1 MPLNNEP
8 CYLPSVSIN
17 LLSNRLSTFRYPLPA
32 NEVLRTPEQNEEL
45 IRKTPLPLEDD
56 HQYYEI
62 R

>member
-1 MPLNNEP
+1 MNNES

-17 LLSNRLSTFRYPLPA
+17 LLSNRLSTFRYPLPS
-32 NEVLRTPEQNEEL
+32 NDVLFPVEQNEEF
-45 IRKTPLPLEDD
+45 IRKTPLLEDD